1 MPGIHLGMFNS
12 TNYSLFNSYLL
23 VIVTVNYKNKL
34 YMRTLIGDF
43 YIFKMNVDMCLGFQ
57 PSLYRIGI
65 FGDGLV
71 GKNDWASGGVSSR
84 SQ

>member
-1 MPGIHLGMFNS
+1 
-12 TNYSLFNSYLL
+12 
-23 VIVTVNYKNKL
+23 
-34 YMRTLIGDF
+34 MRTLIGDF